1 MAKNT
6 ENVLIKGLS
15 GTVGKLITFRQ
26 RAGKTIVG
34 KSRRK
39 NAGPLSDKALA
50 VQARFKSSLGYA
62 KIAVKDP
69 ATKQLYK
76 AAAAADQSAFNLA
89 FRDAYM
95 IPNVESIDASNY
107 HGAAGER
114 ITIRATDDFK
124 VTNVTVSIHNPSG
137 TLIEEGNASVETNGA
152 DWVYHSTQ
160 NLATPAGSKI
170 SAQAKDL
177 PGNIGS
183 LEITLK

>member
-69 ATKQLYK
+69 AIKQLYE
-76 AAAAADQSAFNLA
+76 AVTGADQSAFNLA
-89 FRDAYM
+89 FRDAFLV
-95 IPNVESIDASNY
+95 PKVESIDASNY
-107 HGAAGER
+107 RGAAGER

-124 VTNVTVSIHNPSG
+124 VISVMVSILDTLGN
-137 TLIEEGNASVETNGA
+137 LIEAGDASVEPNGA

-160 NLATPAGSKI
+160 KLPAITGSKI
-170 SAQAKDL
+170 SALAKDL
-177 PGNIGS
+177 PGNNGT
-183 LEITLK
+183 LEIIL